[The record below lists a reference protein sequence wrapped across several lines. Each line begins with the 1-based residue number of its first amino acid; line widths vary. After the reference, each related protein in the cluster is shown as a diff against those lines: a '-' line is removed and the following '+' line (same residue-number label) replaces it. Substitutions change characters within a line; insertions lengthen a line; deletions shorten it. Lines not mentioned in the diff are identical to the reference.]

1 MSNKV
6 TVKVKFD
13 PSGVAT
19 IRASGNWRYVIMS
32 LHDAAE
38 EILRKAKQAGLTD
51 KPGRRARRNLS
62 EEFRSRNP

>member
-6 TVKVKFD
+6 TVKVKVD
-13 PSGVAT
+13 SSGAITLRV
-19 IRASGNWRYVIMS
+19 SGSWQNVIAA
-32 LHDAAE
+32 LHGAPE
-38 EILRKAKQAGLTD
+38 ELLRLAKQAGLTD